1 MCRAVPLIVD
11 AILFSHA
18 SSGSLLACHM
28 EALGICVIYVLI
40 GTLPPSSY
48 AQ

>member
-1 MCRAVPLIVD
+1 MCGAALLIVD

-18 SSGSLLACHM
+18 SSGSLLACCM

-40 GTLPPSSY
+40 GMSQPSSY